1 MSTEPTGPHH
11 AAASLPVI
19 PTPILVSLATGPFL
33 CGMVAA
39 KALTQA
45 MIDIGINSEEIFRGD
60 RLPILP
66 FAKHPEDEAIEG

>member
-1 MSTEPTGPHH
+1 MPTEPSGPQRP
-11 AAASLPVI
+11 AAPLPVI

-33 CGMVAA
+33 CGLVVG

-45 MIDIGINSEEIFRGD
+45 MLDISRSSEEIFRGD

-66 FAKHPEDEAIEG
+66 FAQPLEDEAIEG